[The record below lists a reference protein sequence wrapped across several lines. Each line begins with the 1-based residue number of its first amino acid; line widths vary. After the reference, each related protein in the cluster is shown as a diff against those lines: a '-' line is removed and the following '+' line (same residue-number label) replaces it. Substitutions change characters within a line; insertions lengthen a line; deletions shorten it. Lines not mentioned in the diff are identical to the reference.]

1 MGDEAAACCTPSRQQ
16 EGGGVADSRTSSS
29 LQRVNGVVPA
39 RHEATA
45 EVSRFVEL
53 PGGQLVIGDDGALS
67 YPGDGEHTVEVEV
80 ASFAISRTCVSNNEF
95 AEFVEATG
103 YLSEAERFGWSF
115 VFGPLLPEDFPETAG
130 VIGAEWWRQVY
141 GATWRNPEGSGSSI
155 ETRADHPVVH
165 VSYHDA
171 TAYAAWSGSR
181 LCSEAEWEYAARGGT
196 TTTWPWGN
204 ELEPGG
210 EHQMNVFQGAFP
222 HSNSGAD
229 GWLSTCPVD
238 AFVPNK
244 FGVWN
249 MIGNVW
255 EWTSDSYV
263 PSQRLV
269 PANRAG
275 LGLLKGGSFLCHA
288 SYCHRYRP
296 AARMGSTPDSS
307 ASNIGFR
314 IAR

>member
-1 MGDEAAACCTPSRQQ
+1 MSP
-16 EGGGVADSRTSSS
+16 
-29 LQRVNGVVPA
+29 
-39 RHEATA
+39 
-45 EVSRFVEL
+45 FVEL
-53 PGGQLVIGDDGALS
+53 PGGRLVIGDDGPLS
-67 YPGDGEHTVEVEV
+67 YPADGEQTVEVEV
-80 ASFAISRTCVSNNEF
+80 APFAIASTGVSNNEF
-95 AEFVEATG
+95 ASFVEATG
-103 YLSEAERFGWSF
+103 YLSEAEQFGWSF
-115 VFGPLLPEDFPETAG
+115 VFGPLLPEDFLETAG

-141 GATWRNPEGSGSSI
+141 GATWRNPEGPGSSI
-155 ETRADHPVVH
+155 ATRANHPVVH

-171 TAYAAWSGSR
+171 TAYAEWSESR
-181 LCSEAEWEYAARGGT
+181 LCNEAEWEYAARGGT

-275 LGLLKGGSFLCHA
+275 LGLLKVGSFLCHA

-307 ASNIGFR
+307 ANNIGFR